1 MLSEA
6 TSPSVRRVLIRL
18 HTARPSFYRRHQQ
31 RARNYRRA
39 GFAARHNFLRPA
51 LNWCTPAP
59 RHARSVESVRDDDP
73 PRTPLHIVKD
83 AHPLGTESD
92 RPTLTIAD
100 VAKACGLPQPVIAQL
115 VPRTWTEDGWMY
127 TEAQLQQAVEI
138 AAGLTRPDGKS
149 STADS
154 DHSRERPGKLR

>member
-1 MLSEA
+1 M
-6 TSPSVRRVLIRL
+6 LIRL